1 MTSSERSPEARA
13 DERAVTV
20 AALAPAALSALGL
33 LWLAFGGSPLWLGT
47 VAIYIG
53 AGLYALY
60 AVVAVV
66 MAWRYR

>member
-1 MTSSERSPEARA
+1 M
-13 DERAVTV
+13 TV